1 MPHPKAFALIGPTAS
16 GKTALALHLAR
27 RFPCE
32 IISMDSAL
40 VYRGM
45 DIGTAKP
52 SVDELATVPHHLINI
67 ISPLQSYSAADFVAD
82 CIRLAN
88 EIHAR
93 GRLPVIAGGTMMYF
107 HALVQ
112 GLDALPEADAG
123 IRAQLQQDKAAHGL
137 PFLYSRLQQCDAE
150 SAARIKPNDSQ
161 RIERALEI
169 FLLTGQP
176 MSALTRARQP
186 APLDVFAFALLPH
199 DRSLLHSRINARFET
214 MLAQGF
220 LDEVQR
226 LRRTYPQLQPEMPSM
241 RCVGYRQAWAHLDGT
256 TDRAEFT
263 AQGQAATRQ
272 LAKRQLTWL
281 RKLPADAAYD
291 PFVSGCLEAAAEAAA
306 KHFGV

>member
-32 IISMDSAL
+32 IISIDSAL

-52 SVDELATVPHHLINI
+52 SADELAAVPHHLINI
-67 ISPLQSYSAADFVAD
+67 ISPLQNYSAADFVAD
-82 CIRLAN
+82 CIRLVN

-123 IRAQLQQDKAAHGL
+123 IRAQLQQEKTAHGL
-137 PFLYSRLQQCDAE
+137 PFLYNRLQQCDAE

-169 FLLTGQP
+169 F
-176 MSALTRARQP
+176 
-186 APLDVFAFALLPH
+186 
-199 DRSLLHSRINARFET
+199 
-214 MLAQGF
+214 
-220 LDEVQR
+220 
-226 LRRTYPQLQPEMPSM
+226 
-241 RCVGYRQAWAHLDGT
+241 C
-256 TDRAEFT
+256 
-263 AQGQAATRQ
+263 
-272 LAKRQLTWL
+272 
-281 RKLPADAAYD
+281 
-291 PFVSGCLEAAAEAAA
+291 
-306 KHFGV
+306 